1 MGIIISFGIGVVVGI
16 VAMMIFIIA
25 REDKL

>member
-16 VAMMIFIIA
+16 VSMMIFIIV